1 MKKILSCLLVAVV
14 LIVGAKYFY
23 DSKISVNNGILYENK
38 DIGVGFLI
46 PEGYKENP
54 YDIKENFNNT
64 GTVIDFLV
72 PESKSVV
79 FSLYNMDKS
88 YWEKEVKENFSMP
101 YSEIYSNEN
110 KILLCINP
118 TDVQYDSDNEEKYMQ
133 LFELKDKVLES
144 IYFIK

>member
-14 LIVGAKYFY
+14 LIVGAKYFH

-64 GTVIDFLV
+64 GTVVDFLV

-101 YSEIYSNEN
+101 YSVIYSNEN

-133 LFELKDKVLES
+133 VFELKDKVLES